1 MSLRGQQGLQD
12 LTLIFRL
19 HGFYEAEQGLVQ
31 HQEQKLLDYRN
42 LLSRASTRFTH
53 THSSSYYS

>member
-1 MSLRGQQGLQD
+1 M
-12 LTLIFRL
+12 FRL

-31 HQEQKLLDYRN
+31 QQEQKLLDYRN

-53 THSSSYYS
+53 THSSSHYS